1 MYSHPTAG
9 GVRLEKARRG
19 VRIGTV
25 IPPENGSDQ
34 RATTVLNAIFNQVMT
49 QRTTITI
56 PQFSDRR
63 SLPENG
69 SDQRTTTV
77 LNAICVGSVVR
88 NLYVLRKVTLHTCA
102 KVLGL
107 FPKYWA

>member
-1 MYSHPTAG
+1 MYLHPAAG

-19 VRIGTV
+19 VRIGTA

-34 RATTVLNAIFNQVMT
+34 QATTVLNAIFNQVMT
-49 QRTTITI
+49 QPTNITI

-69 SDQRTTTV
+69 SDQQATTV

-88 NLYVLRKVTLHTCA
+88 NLYVCEK
-102 KVLGL
+102 
-107 FPKYWA
+107 